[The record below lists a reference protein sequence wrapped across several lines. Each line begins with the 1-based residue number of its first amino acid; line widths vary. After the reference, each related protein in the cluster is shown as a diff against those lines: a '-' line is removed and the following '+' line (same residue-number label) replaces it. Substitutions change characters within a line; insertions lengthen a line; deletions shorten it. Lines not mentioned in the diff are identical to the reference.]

1 MVEKYED
8 VLNQSLEGI
17 QDAPRIATP
26 EGAVREISRQWD
38 VRFEQ
43 MGYLLDQWLEQA
55 RCVNIDEGQ
64 AVLRHYLENSWE
76 LLQYPVPW
84 TCLCWAVESLVIHPL
99 SDPKFR
105 KLLVTTITKMG
116 YYIRLSRIVPSG
128 PPAHREHL
136 RQLLRMLYK
145 TVLQFSMLLVA
156 YPNSDYLLEPRNAET
171 IRTEFSNR
179 ERDLVIFESS
189 WLYPRLESA
198 LGAVPEPNDHGSD
211 TSYDYMMSSE
221 PEPNDHGSDT
231 SDSSMM
237 SSEPDSETLGHPSS
251 SDYAPTPSRSQSTSP
266 GLRYCIH
273 RSAIES
279 RRVGTVSV

>member
-1 MVEKYED
+1 
-8 VLNQSLEGI
+8 
-17 QDAPRIATP
+17 
-26 EGAVREISRQWD
+26 
-38 VRFEQ
+38 
-43 MGYLLDQWLEQA
+43 
-55 RCVNIDEGQ
+55 
-64 AVLRHYLENSWE
+64 
-76 LLQYPVPW
+76 
-84 TCLCWAVESLVIHPL
+84 
-99 SDPKFR
+99 
-105 KLLVTTITKMG
+105 MG

-156 YPNSDYLLEPRNAET
+156 YPNSDYLLEPQNAET

-198 LGAVPEPNDHGSD
+198 LGAVPEPNDHSSD

-231 SDSSMM
+231 SNDDMM
-237 SSEPDSETLGHPSS
+237 SSEPDSETLGHPTS
-251 SDYAPTPSRSQSTSP
+251 SDYAPTPSRSRSTSP

-279 RRVGTVSV
+279 RRAGTVSV